1 MRNNRC
7 LRRCKRC
14 STNSAGRS
22 RIERSRSI
30 PSNCPQLQ
38 PAASHRVECAEVRAM
53 AMFGRKSRP
62 SRRRTNQPA
71 WMTIDGSFATRPCTI
86 VDISEGGARLR
97 VEDAQF
103 LKPQF
108 HLKFDRAS
116 PGRACKVAWKKGDL
130 VGIKFV

>member
-1 MRNNRC
+1 
-7 LRRCKRC
+7 
-14 STNSAGRS
+14 
-22 RIERSRSI
+22 
-30 PSNCPQLQ
+30 
-38 PAASHRVECAEVRAM
+38 M
-53 AMFGRKSRP
+53 AIFGRKSWP

-103 LKPQF
+103 LKPHF

-130 VGIKFV
+130 VGVKFV

>member
-1 MRNNRC
+1 LGLSEHRACLLAVKLHFPQFIHIRN
-7 LRRCKRC
+7 RRRP
-14 STNSAGRS
+14 TAFY
-22 RIERSRSI
+22 
-30 PSNCPQLQ
+30 PT
-38 PAASHRVECAEVRAM
+38 EVHAM

-71 WMTIDGSFATRPCTI
+71 WMTIDGGFATRPCTV

-97 VEDAQF
+97 VDDPQF
-103 LKPQF
+103 VKPLF

-130 VGIKFV
+130 IGIKFV